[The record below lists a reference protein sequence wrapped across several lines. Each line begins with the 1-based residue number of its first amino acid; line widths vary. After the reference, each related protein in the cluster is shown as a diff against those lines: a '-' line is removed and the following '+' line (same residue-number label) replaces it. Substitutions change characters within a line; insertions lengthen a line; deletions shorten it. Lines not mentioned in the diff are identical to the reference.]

1 MKTYKL
7 FFFGIICLLLANC
20 TAQQKSLDIKN
31 FSIKYAWLHTKD
43 ADSSHI
49 YCLLGEGVAKTP
61 YSSRTDSIINNWI
74 AKHQNAIVVANTT
87 TTNFHKDGNNLIMT
101 FCWVIQQNDTLNNY
115 LVRNGCFPKEEMER
129 NKTWEEIPDIKK
141 REETKT
147 DFPVSEYPLPKI
159 ELLVDKKLDENFMLQ
174 IASAEKFARN
184 NKLGIWSDK
193 K

>member
-1 MKTYKL
+1 
-7 FFFGIICLLLANC
+7 
-20 TAQQKSLDIKN
+20 
-31 FSIKYAWLHTKD
+31 
-43 ADSSHI
+43 
-49 YCLLGEGVAKTP
+49 
-61 YSSRTDSIINNWI
+61 
-74 AKHQNAIVVANTT
+74 
-87 TTNFHKDGNNLIMT
+87 MT